1 MKKFNRIITVVLDS
15 VGIGE
20 TEDSKDFGDVG
31 VNTLGNISKEV
42 GLSLP
47 NLKRLGLG
55 NISDLET
62 IKKVQNPEA
71 YYTKMQEKAN
81 GKDTLAGHWEMM
93 GVTLQKGF
101 DVYVKEGFPDE
112 LIKEFEEKTGRK
124 VLANKEAN
132 GMKVIKEYYKEH
144 VQTGSWIVYTSV
156 DSTFQIAAHEDIIP
170 LEELYNACEIARELT
185 KKYNVAR
192 VIARPFIGE
201 FDNYERTSNRHD
213 YALNPPKDTVLN
225 YLKESNIPTIAIGK
239 ISDIFNGSG
248 ISQSIKTSSNMD
260 GVDKTIY
267 VLKEDNEGFVFV
279 NLVDFDSKFGHPRD
293 VKGYKEALEEFDQRV
308 PELIENLK
316 EDDLL
321 IITADHGNDPTYKG
335 NDHTREY
342 VPLILYSKS
351 FKEAKGIKKR
361 ETFEDLGE
369 LVANNFGVK
378 STENGTSFINEL
390 I

>member
-1 MKKFNRIITVVLDS
+1 MRKFNRIITMVLDS

-20 TEDSKDFGDVG
+20 TEDSKDFGDFG
-31 VNTLGNISKEV
+31 VNTLANISETE
-42 GLSLP
+42 GLNMP
-47 NLKRLGLG
+47 NLKKLGLG
-55 NISDLET
+55 NIADIKT
-62 IKKVQNPEA
+62 IAKEEKPKA

-93 GVTLQKGF
+93 GVTLEKGF

-112 LIKEFEEKTGRK
+112 LIKEFEEATGRK

-132 GMKVIKEYYKEH
+132 GMKVIKEYYHEH
-144 VQTGSWIVYTSV
+144 VSTGSWIVYTSV
-156 DSTFQIAAHEDIIP
+156 DSTFQIAAHEEVIP
-170 LEELYNACEIARELT
+170 LEELYKACEIARELT

-213 YALNPPKDTVLN
+213 YALNPPKETILN
-225 YLKESNIPTIAIGK
+225 YLNKSDIPTISIGK

-248 ISQSIKTSSNMD
+248 ISKSIKTKSNMD
-260 GVDKTIY
+260 GVDKTIE
-267 VLKEDNEGFVFV
+267 VINEDSEGFIFI

-293 VKGYKEALEEFDQRV
+293 AKGYKEALEEFDARV
-308 PELIENLK
+308 PEILENLK
-316 EDDLL
+316 EDDLF

-342 VPLILYSKS
+342 VPLILYSKK
-351 FKEAKGIKKR
+351 FKEPKEISKR

-369 LVANNFGVK
+369 LIADNFEVT
-378 STENGTSFINEL
+378 STENGTSLLKEL

>member
-20 TEDSKDFGDVG
+20 TEDSKDFGDIG

-47 NLKRLGLG
+47 NLERLGLG
-55 NISDLET
+55 NIANLET
-62 IKKVQNPEA
+62 VKKVQNPEA

-112 LIKEFEEKTGRK
+112 LINEFEEATGRK

-144 VQTGSWIVYTSV
+144 VKTGSWIVYTSV
-156 DSTFQIAAHEDIIP
+156 DSTFQIAAHEDVIP
-170 LEELYNACEIARELT
+170 LEELYNACEVARELT

-192 VIARPFIGE
+192 VIARPFVGD
-201 FDNYERTSNRHD
+201 FDNYERTANRHD

-248 ISQSIKTSSNMD
+248 VSKSIKTSSNMD
-260 GVDKTIY
+260 GVDKTID
-267 VLKEDNEGFVFV
+267 VLKEDSEGFVFV

-293 VKGYKEALEEFDQRV
+293 VKGYKGALEEFDKRV

-316 EDDLL
+316 EDDLF

-351 FKEAKGIKKR
+351 FKEPKGIKTR

>member
-47 NLKRLGLG
+47 NLEKLGLG

-93 GVTLQKGF
+93 GVTLKKGF

-201 FDNYERTSNRHD
+201 FDNYERTANRHD

-248 ISQSIKTSSNMD
+248 VSQSIKTSSNMD
-260 GVDKTIY
+260 GVDKTID

-351 FKEAKGIKKR
+351 FKEAKGIKTR

>member
-1 MKKFNRIITVVLDS
+1 MRKFNRIITMVLDS

-20 TEDSKDFGDVG
+20 TEDSKDFGDFG
-31 VNTLGNISKEV
+31 VNTLANISKTE
-42 GLSLP
+42 GLNMP
-47 NLKRLGLG
+47 NLKKLGLG
-55 NISDLET
+55 NIADIKT
-62 IKKVQNPEA
+62 IGKEEKPRA

-93 GVTLQKGF
+93 GVTLEKGF

-112 LIKEFEEKTGRK
+112 LIKEFEEATGRK

-132 GMKVIKEYYKEH
+132 GMKVIKEYYHEH
-144 VQTGSWIVYTSV
+144 VSTGSWIVYTSV
-156 DSTFQIAAHEDIIP
+156 DSTFQIAAHEEIIP
-170 LEELYNACEIARELT
+170 LEELYKACEIARELT

-192 VIARPFIGE
+192 VIARPFIGD

-213 YALNPPKDTVLN
+213 YALNPPKETVLN
-225 YLKESNIPTIAIGK
+225 HLNKSGIPTVSIGK

-248 ISQSIKTSSNMD
+248 ISKSIKTKSNMD
-260 GVDKTIY
+260 GVDKTID
-267 VLKEDNEGFVFV
+267 VIKEDSEGFVFV

-293 VKGYKEALEEFDQRV
+293 VKGYKEALEEFDARV
-308 PELIENLK
+308 PEILENLK
-316 EDDLL
+316 EDDLF

-351 FKEAKGIKKR
+351 FKEPKEISKR
-361 ETFEDLGE
+361 GTFEDLGE
-369 LVANNFGVK
+369 LITDNFEVT
-378 STENGTSFINEL
+378 STENGTSFLKEL

>member
-1 MKKFNRIITVVLDS
+1 MRKFNRIITMVLDS

-20 TEDSKDFGDVG
+20 TEDSKDFGDFG
-31 VNTLGNISKEV
+31 VNTLANISETE
-42 GLSLP
+42 GLNMP
-47 NLKRLGLG
+47 NLKKLGLG
-55 NISDLET
+55 NIEDIKT
-62 IKKVQNPEA
+62 IGKEEKPRA

-93 GVTLQKGF
+93 GVTLEKGF

-112 LIKEFEEKTGRK
+112 LIKEFEKATGRK

-132 GMKVIKEYYKEH
+132 GMKVIKEYYHEH
-144 VQTGSWIVYTSV
+144 VGTGSWIVYTSV
-156 DSTFQIAAHEDIIP
+156 DSTFQIAAHEEVIP
-170 LEELYNACEIARELT
+170 LEELYKACEIARELT

-192 VIARPFIGE
+192 VIARPFIGD

-213 YALNPPKDTVLN
+213 YALNPPKETVLN
-225 YLKESNIPTIAIGK
+225 YLNKSDIPTISIGK

-248 ISQSIKTSSNMD
+248 ISKSIKTKSNMD
-260 GVDKTIY
+260 GVDKTIE
-267 VLKEDNEGFVFV
+267 VIKEDSEGFIFI

-293 VKGYKEALEEFDQRV
+293 VKGYKEALEEFDARV
-308 PELIENLK
+308 PEILENLK
-316 EDDLL
+316 EDDLF

-342 VPLILYSKS
+342 VPLILYSKK
-351 FKEAKGIKKR
+351 FKEPKEISKR

-369 LVANNFGVK
+369 LIADNFEVT
-378 STENGTSFINEL
+378 STENGTSFLKEL

>member
-1 MKKFNRIITVVLDS
+1 MRKFNRIITMVLDS

-20 TEDSKDFGDVG
+20 TEDSKDFGDFG
-31 VNTLGNISKEV
+31 VNTLANISETE
-42 GLSLP
+42 GLNMP
-47 NLKRLGLG
+47 NLKKLGLG
-55 NISDLET
+55 NIADIKT
-62 IKKVQNPEA
+62 IAKEEKPKA

-93 GVTLQKGF
+93 GVTLEKGF

-112 LIKEFEEKTGRK
+112 LIKEFEEATGRK

-132 GMKVIKEYYKEH
+132 GMKVIKEYYHEH
-144 VQTGSWIVYTSV
+144 VSTGSWIVYTSV
-156 DSTFQIAAHEDIIP
+156 DSTFQIAAHEEVIP
-170 LEELYNACEIARELT
+170 LEELYKACEIARELT

-213 YALNPPKDTVLN
+213 YALNPPKETILN
-225 YLKESNIPTIAIGK
+225 YLNKSDIPTISIGK

-248 ISQSIKTSSNMD
+248 ISKSIKTKSNMD
-260 GVDKTIY
+260 GVDKTIE
-267 VLKEDNEGFVFV
+267 VINEDSEGFIFI

-293 VKGYKEALEEFDQRV
+293 AKGYKEALEEFDARV
-308 PELIENLK
+308 PEILENLK
-316 EDDLL
+316 EDDLF

-342 VPLILYSKS
+342 VPLILYSKK
-351 FKEAKGIKKR
+351 FKEPKEISKR

-369 LVANNFGVK
+369 LIADNFEVT
-378 STENGTSFINEL
+378 STENGTSFLKEL

>member
-47 NLKRLGLG
+47 NLERLGLG

-93 GVTLQKGF
+93 GVTLKKGF

-201 FDNYERTSNRHD
+201 FDNYERTANRHD

-260 GVDKTIY
+260 GVDKTID

-351 FKEAKGIKKR
+351 FKEAKGIKTR